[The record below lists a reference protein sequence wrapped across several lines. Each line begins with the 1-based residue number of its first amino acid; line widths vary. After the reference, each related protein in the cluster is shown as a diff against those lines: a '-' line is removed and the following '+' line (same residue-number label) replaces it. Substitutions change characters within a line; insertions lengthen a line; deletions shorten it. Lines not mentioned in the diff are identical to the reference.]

1 MLQNSKNFIDGGFKS
16 KINFSK
22 TYLAVNNNEHF

>member
-16 KINFSK
+16 KINLSK
-22 TYLAVNNNEHF
+22 TYFALKNNEH